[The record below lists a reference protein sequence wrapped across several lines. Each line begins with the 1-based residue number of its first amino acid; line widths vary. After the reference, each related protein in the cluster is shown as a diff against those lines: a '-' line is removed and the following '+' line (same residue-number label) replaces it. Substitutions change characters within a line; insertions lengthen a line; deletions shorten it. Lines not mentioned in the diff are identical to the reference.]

1 VECEPRASL
10 VRIMRISNQSA
21 LRRRLA
27 TGVVALMLT
36 ACSASVP
43 SSAPP
48 PTVAPTPV
56 ITPDPHLTDP
66 ATADAIFDVI
76 RRAGLPLSVTNAT
89 GGDPSSP
96 IVKQINAAIDNWP
109 LVISQYKNSAT
120 LRAAVKWSPGK
131 APAADSPPYIFV
143 GLNVLIAFGPTT
155 GKPLAPD
162 ATRQAQAE
170 RLVQVIDPLLWPL
183 EQRSV
188 TPIPSRTAQAASPS
202 AIPSKPSPK
211 ASPKPTVKP

>member
-1 VECEPRASL
+1 
-10 VRIMRISNQSA
+10 
-21 LRRRLA
+21 
-27 TGVVALMLT
+27 MLT

-48 PTVAPTPV
+48 PTIAPTPV
-56 ITPDPHLTDP
+56 ITPDPHLSDP

-120 LRAAVKWSPGK
+120 LRAAVKWTPGK
-131 APAADSPPYIFV
+131 PPPDGGPPYLFV
-143 GLNVLIAFGPTT
+143 GLNVLIAFGPST
-155 GKPLAPD
+155 GKPLSPD

-170 RLVQVIDPLLWPL
+170 RLVEVIDPLLWPL
-183 EQRSV
+183 EQRAV
-188 TPIPSRTAQAASPS
+188 TPIPSRTAVAASPPAAPPKPS
-202 AIPSKPSPK
+202 AKPGPKPSPK
-211 ASPKPTVKP
+211 S

>member
-1 VECEPRASL
+1 
-10 VRIMRISNQSA
+10 MRISNQSA
-21 LRRRLA
+21 LCRRLA
-27 TGVVALMLT
+27 TGLVAVMLV

-48 PTVAPTPV
+48 TLAPTPV

-109 LVISQYKNSAT
+109 LVISQYKSNST
-120 LRAAVKWSPGK
+120 LRAAVKWTPGK
-131 APAADSPPYIFV
+131 APAVGSPPYIFV

-155 GKPLAPD
+155 GKPLPPD

-188 TPIPSRTAQAASPS
+188 TPIQSRTAPTVSPS
-202 AIPSKPSPK
+202 AAPSKPSQKP
-211 ASPKPTVKP
+211 SPRPTVKP